1 MSSAADHHTSRS
13 ARSTATSTLPTLL
26 TLLTVLTLLLAAP
39 ASAQATPPKSSTTI
53 SRVRLHLAPEI
64 GYQGYLAVL
73 GTHRVHGPR
82 VGGAAI
88 ISWGANPR
96 LGVRIAAHV
105 GRLSGDANRSE
116 GNHPGLGFDETVE
129 AKDLWWVDGSVGAF
143 ALLPYGLWGSAS
155 LGLYGYEYNAFQGG
169 DKAWGPEMILTVG
182 YALQLG
188 DYVALKVSVEAAT
201 QWFVTLRGAANAS
214 VMISF

>member
-1 MSSAADHHTSRS
+1 MSATAERQTSRC
-13 ARSTATSTLPTLL
+13 ARCIAIA
-26 TLLTVLTLLLAAP
+26 TLLLGLTAP
-39 ASAQATPPKSSTTI
+39 ASAHATPLAKSSTTI
-53 SRVRLHLAPEI
+53 SRVRIHLAPEI
-64 GYQGYLAVL
+64 GYQGYLAAL

-96 LGVRIAAHV
+96 LGVRIAGHV
-105 GRLSGDANRSE
+105 GRLSGEANSSQL
-116 GNHPGLGFDETVE
+116 NHPGLGFDMPVD
-129 AKDLWWVDGSVGAF
+129 ANDLWWVDGSVGGF
-143 ALLPYGLWGSAS
+143 ALLPYGLWGAAS
-155 LGLYGYEYNAFQGG
+155 IGFYGYEYNAFQGG
-169 DKAWGPEMILTVG
+169 EAAWGPEMILTVG

-201 QWFVTLRGAANAS
+201 QWFTTLRGAANAA